1 MQENVLHLAN
11 DISYTGLLSIKHL
24 NTTEQSRILVIEK
37 NVLMVLPGGVPNR
50 TTGRCGGLL

>member
-11 DISYTGLLSIKHL
+11 DISYTGLLLNKHL